1 MSKYF
6 AYFWYSHY
14 FCYRFNRRVRRR
26 CRLAVKSQ
34 PMFWVR
40 DNNNW
45 MKFLYIWFLYID
57 CEMHPIYC
65 TYSKNIFQIII
76 VLVFLNTC
84 ISATEH
90 YQQPDWLTEFQES
103 ANVLFVIL
111 FTVEMVFKMYS
122 LGLQVVS
129 FLCWLVLIKLIIKIL
144 LKYLLVHYDKVLFS
158 FILDILSIPF

>member
-1 MSKYF
+1 MYPNCCK
-6 AYFWYSHY
+6 
-14 FCYRFNRRVRRR
+14 
-26 CRLAVKSQ
+26 
-34 PMFWVR
+34 
-40 DNNNW
+40 
-45 MKFLYIWFLYID
+45 
-57 CEMHPIYC
+57 
-65 TYSKNIFQIII
+65 YSKHIFQIII

-129 FLCWLVLIKLIIKIL
+129 FLCWFYV
-144 LKYLLVHYDKVLFS
+144 DKT
-158 FILDILSIPF
+158 DYQNTA